1 MVRASPTAFI
11 SYSWDTDEH
20 RGWVRELAQ
29 RIRSDG
35 VDVKLDQWETAP
47 GDQLTEFM
55 ERGIRDHD
63 FVVIICTPKYRERSA
78 SRESG
83 VGYEG
88 DIMTA
93 EVMTRGDQRKFIPV
107 WRSGQWEEAAP
118 SWLVG
123 KYRID
128 LSGDPYD
135 GEQYADLVRTL
146 RKERLK
152 PPPIGPRAS
161 RGGGPDAAETPSE
174 ASAGEPGSVEALA
187 EASNR
192 RPEDTALAVAQLK
205 RYLPDPI
212 HRIKLHDLVVGETNA
227 AIGRIED
234 LPMDGK
240 EPDYAQ
246 RMADYEHAT
255 AGLLKLLAT
264 GAFFSDRIEHDQL
277 WIRCVERLASRALE
291 RGGKEPWLAMQQYP
305 TLLALYAIGLGA
317 AAADRIEPI
326 ARVLGTIKVQE
337 NSGSLPVGAAV
348 SSWRVLNHDIVK
360 RAIDELKDKK
370 TPISDHLLDV
380 LRPAVSDLVPDED
393 QLQDLFDEVEYL
405 AGLAC
410 AVHYDGAGP
419 PGRAVWRRD
428 RSPGTLVVRHA
439 KALVESGLF
448 DDQEQ
453 LAATRDAYDKSLKS
467 SPLRF

>member
-1 MVRASPTAFI
+1 MPIAHSRCTIIKVHGDYLSPDLKNTVDELAGYDAATDHLLDEVFDQYGLI
-11 SYSWDTDEH
+11 VCGWSGVWDAALRNAILRSPGRRFATYWLH
-20 RGWVRELAQ
+20 RG
-29 RIRSDG
+29 
-35 VDVKLDQWETAP
+35 
-47 GDQLTEFM
+47 
-55 ERGIRDHD
+55 
-63 FVVIICTPKYRERSA
+63 
-78 SRESG
+78 
-83 VGYEG
+83 
-88 DIMTA
+88 
-93 EVMTRGDQRKFIPV
+93 
-107 WRSGQWEEAAP
+107 
-118 SWLVG
+118 
-123 KYRID
+123 
-128 LSGDPYD
+128 
-135 GEQYADLVRTL
+135 
-146 RKERLK
+146 
-152 PPPIGPRAS
+152 PI
-161 RGGGPDAAETPSE
+161 AAEAEEIVTHRDAISMLIQD
-174 ASAGEPGSVEALA
+174 ADHAFDAVVTKVEALA
-187 EASNR
+187 EAIDR

-227 AIGRIED
+227 AIGRIEA
-234 LPMDGK
+234 LPMDGNFK
-240 EPDYAQ
+240 ESDYAQ

-291 RGGKEPWLAMQQYP
+291 RGGKTLWLAMQQYP
-305 TLLALYAIGLGA
+305 TLLALYAIGFGA
-317 AAADRIEPI
+317 AAADRIESI

-337 NSGSLPVGAAV
+337 DSGSLPVGAAV
-348 SSWRVLNHDIVK
+348 SSGEVLSRDIVK
-360 RAIDELKDKK
+360 RAIDELKDRK

-393 QLQDLFDEVEYL
+393 QLQDFFDEVEYL

-419 PGRAVWRRD
+419 LGRAVWRSWRRD

-448 DDQEQ
+448 DDQDQ

-467 SPLRF
+467 SQFRF

>member
-1 MVRASPTAFI
+1 MLIQDADHAF
-11 SYSWDTDEH
+11 D
-20 RGWVRELAQ
+20 A
-29 RIRSDG
+29 
-35 VDVKLDQWETAP
+35 
-47 GDQLTEFM
+47 
-55 ERGIRDHD
+55 
-63 FVVIICTPKYRERSA
+63 VVTK
-78 SRESG
+78 
-83 VGYEG
+83 
-88 DIMTA
+88 
-93 EVMTRGDQRKFIPV
+93 
-107 WRSGQWEEAAP
+107 
-118 SWLVG
+118 
-123 KYRID
+123 
-128 LSGDPYD
+128 
-135 GEQYADLVRTL
+135 
-146 RKERLK
+146 
-152 PPPIGPRAS
+152 
-161 RGGGPDAAETPSE
+161 
-174 ASAGEPGSVEALA
+174 VEALA
-187 EASNR
+187 EAIDR

-227 AIGRIED
+227 AMGRIED
-234 LPMDGK
+234 LPMGGNFKD
-240 EPDYAQ
+240 PDYAQ

-291 RGGKEPWLAMQQYP
+291 RGGRTDWLAMQQHP
-305 TLLALYAIGLGA
+305 TLLALYAIGFGA

-337 NSGSLPVGAAV
+337 DSGSLPVGAAV
-348 SSWRVLNHDIVK
+348 SSWKVLNRDIVK
-360 RAIDELKDKK
+360 RAIDELKDNK

-419 PGRAVWRRD
+419 LGRAIWRSWRRD

-467 SPLRF
+467 RQFRF